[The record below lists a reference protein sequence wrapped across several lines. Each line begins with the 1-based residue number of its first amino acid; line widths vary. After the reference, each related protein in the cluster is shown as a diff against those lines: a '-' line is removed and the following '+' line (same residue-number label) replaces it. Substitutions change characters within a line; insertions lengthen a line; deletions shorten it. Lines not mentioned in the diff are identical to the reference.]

1 LPAEVAPVPI
11 ALLVC
16 SQASATWIPYVG
28 AVLAYVAAAPSALL
42 PNGWIYQAEEHLIGR
57 NIERRMLPLRL
68 PQATKA

>member
-1 LPAEVAPVPI
+1 M
-11 ALLVC
+11 
-16 SQASATWIPYVG
+16 G